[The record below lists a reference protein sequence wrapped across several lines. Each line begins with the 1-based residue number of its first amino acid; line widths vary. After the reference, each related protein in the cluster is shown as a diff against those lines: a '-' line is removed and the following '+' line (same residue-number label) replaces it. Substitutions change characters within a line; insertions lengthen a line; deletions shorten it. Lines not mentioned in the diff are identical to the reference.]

1 MLLPKKTGV
10 LLTMDV
16 IAKQF
21 TFIFKRKRNDVLYY
35 VMFFVGAIVIIH
47 SFYTYRLFIDS
58 INTKNKTSH
67 SITSVALKLP
77 MNLPKN
83 SRENATDNKE
93 DVSIKNSMLNLQL
106 NGIIA
111 STLKTRSQA
120 IITIN
125 EKAKFYSTGDKLDD
139 LPDVKIMDI
148 DNNSVTID
156 NNGSRQ
162 RIAFID
168 EPDIS
173 PEVPA
178 PSLPHNSAPHSLNDI
193 IITNFIYQ
201 QEALQGVRLNARGP
215 VERFIATGLRP
226 GDIAIKMNNHPLTQ
240 ETSAKAALQEFVT
253 LNSAQFTVIRNGQE
267 ALVNVSITDND

>member
-1 MLLPKKTGV
+1 
-10 LLTMDV
+10 
-16 IAKQF
+16 
-21 TFIFKRKRNDVLYY
+21 
-35 VMFFVGAIVIIH
+35 
-47 SFYTYRLFIDS
+47 
-58 INTKNKTSH
+58 
-67 SITSVALKLP
+67 

-93 DVSIKNSMLNLQL
+93 DVSIKNSMLDLQL

-139 LPDVKIMDI
+139 LPDVKITDI

-168 EPDIS
+168 EPDIFS
-173 PEVPA
+173 RAPA
-178 PSLPHNSAPHSLNDI
+178 PSLPHDSAPHSLSDI

-201 QEALQGVRLNARGP
+201 QEAL
-215 VERFIATGLRP
+215 
-226 GDIAIKMNNHPLTQ
+226 
-240 ETSAKAALQEFVT
+240 
-253 LNSAQFTVIRNGQE
+253 
-267 ALVNVSITDND
+267 